1 LKVSFNERSE
11 NFFKNYLDDEI
22 KEVTYAGVWGYS
34 PTSKN

>member
-11 NFFKNYLDDEI
+11 NFFKKYLGDEI